1 MKIRRFLQL
10 LGGTAVVIALGA
22 ALFVSRGQWLDRLTS
37 RTDEGNAALEDEHDH
52 VEDHG
57 DEHEHEHDEHESPV
71 LEAKM
76 LKLSAQARRNLGLV
90 SKPAR
95 PGTYWRTIQL
105 PGVIEDRPGISDRG
119 VVAPAISVVTKVHV
133 FPGDTLR
140 PGDRLF
146 TLRLISEYLQ
156 NTQTEL
162 LKATRDAEIVKEQYD
177 RLEGAVKKGAL
188 AETRLIDLNNQSR
201 RLAAAIQAYRQDLLT
216 RGLTPAQIDQ
226 VATGRFVSEIDI
238 VAPPARTDTVAD
250 ARIQP
255 VAYVSDEDA
264 KSQPLPKSEVPIY
277 EVQDLKVE
285 LGQQVQVGQMLCLLS
300 SHQLLYIKGN
310 AFKRE
315 SPFLEEAAQQGWP
328 INVEFAEDDGTYWPA
343 LEQTFRIRHLANSV
357 DPASR
362 TFAFFIPLSNQSRA
376 YEKSGH
382 TFLVWRFRPGQRVRL
397 HVPVEEL
404 KNVFVLPAAAV
415 VREGPEA
422 YVFRQNGDLFDRRA
436 VQILYEDRL
445 HAVLAN
451 DGTIAPGVYLAQSA
465 AASLNRV
472 LKAQNSS
479 GGLPPG
485 FHVHADGTVHGA
497 H

>member
-1 MKIRRFLQL
+1 MQIRRFLKVF
-10 LGGTAVVIALGA
+10 GGTAVLVLLGA
-22 ALFVSRGQWLDRLTS
+22 ALFLTRERWMDRLTS
-37 RTDEGNAALEDEHDH
+37 RAAEEEPAEDPGHDQDHEHDH
-52 VEDHG
+52 
-57 DEHEHEHDEHESPV
+57 EHEHESPGR
-71 LEAKM
+71 EAKT

-90 SKPAR
+90 SKPAK
-95 PGTYWRTIQL
+95 PQTYWRTIQL

-201 RLAAAIQAYRQDLLT
+201 RLAASIQAYRQDLLT
-216 RGLTPAQIDQ
+216 RGLTPLQIDE
-226 VATGRFVSEIDI
+226 VASGRFVSEIEI

-255 VAYVSDEDA
+255 VAYLTEDDA
-264 KSQPLPKSEVPIY
+264 KAPTLPKSETPIY

-315 SPFLEEAAQQGWP
+315 SPFLEEAAQHGWP
-328 INVEFAEDDGTYWPA
+328 INVEFAEDDGTHWPVMN
-343 LEQTFRIRHLANSV
+343 QTFRIRHLANSV
-357 DPASR
+357 DAASR

-397 HVPVEEL
+397 HVPVEEM
-404 KNVFVLPAAAV
+404 KDVFVLPAGAV

-422 YVFRQNGDLFDRRA
+422 YVFRQNGDLFDRRP
-436 VQILYEDRL
+436 VEVLHEDRL
-445 HAVLAN
+445 HAVIAN
-451 DGTIAPGVYLAQSA
+451 DGSIAPGFYLAQSA

-472 LKAQNSS
+472 MKAQNSS